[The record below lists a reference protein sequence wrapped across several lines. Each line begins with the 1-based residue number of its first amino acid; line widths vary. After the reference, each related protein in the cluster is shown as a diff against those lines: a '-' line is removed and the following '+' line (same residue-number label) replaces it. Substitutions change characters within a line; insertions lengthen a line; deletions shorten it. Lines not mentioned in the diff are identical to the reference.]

1 MNPSNLSVIAAI
13 LSQEGFFGTHQELE
27 AALAPLLKKTYT
39 PKSFVLQP
47 GEHYLVLEGSNY
59 CENAETFQTTE
70 ELEAHLLTMLDPYD
84 RCGDIEDHVRVF
96 IVRCSVRLE
105 TKQTIKIG

>member
-1 MNPSNLSVIAAI
+1 MNPSSLSAIGAI
-13 LSQEGFFGTHQELE
+13 LSQEGFFGTYQELE

-47 GEHYLVLEGSNY
+47 GEHYLVLEDTEY
-59 CENAETFQTTE
+59 CENAKTFQTTE
-70 ELEAHLLTMLDPYD
+70 ELEAHLLAILGLYD
-84 RCGDIEDHVRVF
+84 RSDNIEDYVRVF

-105 TKQTIKIG
+105 TKKTIKIG